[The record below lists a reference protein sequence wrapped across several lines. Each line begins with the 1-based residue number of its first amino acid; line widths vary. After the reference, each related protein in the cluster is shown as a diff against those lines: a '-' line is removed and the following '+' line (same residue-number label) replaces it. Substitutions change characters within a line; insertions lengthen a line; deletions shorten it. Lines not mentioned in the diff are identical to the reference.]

1 MDSGNPSEV
10 ACRVATSGVP
20 KTSET
25 LFGYKKRSALVG
37 KKINLIYYR
46 IHEVLNSGTKMSAI

>member
-1 MDSGNPSEV
+1 VNSEQTSTRSFAHFSEMDSGNPSEV

-25 LFGYKKRSALVG
+25 LFGCKKRSALVG
-37 KKINLIYYR
+37 KD
-46 IHEVLNSGTKMSAI
+46 